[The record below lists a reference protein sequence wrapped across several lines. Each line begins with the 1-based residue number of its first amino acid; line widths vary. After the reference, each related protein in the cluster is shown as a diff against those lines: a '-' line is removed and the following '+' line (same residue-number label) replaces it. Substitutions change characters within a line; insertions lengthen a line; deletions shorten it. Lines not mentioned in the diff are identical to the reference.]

1 MWTCGNIAR
10 SRARLVT
17 AISLLGPA
25 SVALAP
31 RLAAQDVAGVP
42 VVENSRP
49 AWTAGREWTISAKP
63 VLDIG
68 IAGGDFHYQFGSI
81 AGARRLSDGRI
92 VVAEMESSQIRFF
105 DERGAHVRTVGRKG
119 MAAGEFSQIMGL
131 TVLADD
137 TIAVESLGRG
147 HLLFTDRGDYVG
159 TTKLGASTDGTP
171 IPGMEIGAFFQGGNA
186 IVVEGLDRPAGQRT
200 GTWTDSIPYS
210 LYRRDGALVR
220 TLGRFPAGKR
230 ARTTGEAHPVA
241 FGPRAQLAATQ
252 TTFYRGYPDSYTIRA
267 YSSNGTL
274 QRIIRRNWNPRTLS
288 ASDIARFRDTY
299 ANSASTDNGRAA
311 ASVRLKQL
319 KARNLQEMVFAKT
332 LPAFS
337 DMIADGAGNLWGKEP
352 KVSDYLVATANRA
365 VPPEPTE
372 SSVFD
377 AAGRWLGQVTLPA
390 RLRVTDIGAAHVVAV
405 MVDQADIQHV
415 VVYRLEKPA
424 AR

>member
-1 MWTCGNIAR
+1 
-10 SRARLVT
+10 L
-17 AISLLGPA
+17 
-25 SVALAP
+25 ALP
-31 RLAAQDVAGVP
+31 VAAQDREGAP
-42 VVENSRP
+42 IVENARP
-49 AWTAGREWTISAKP
+49 AWPAGRQWTISAKP
-63 VLDIG
+63 IVDIG
-68 IAGGDFHYQFGSI
+68 IAGGDFQYQFGNVV
-81 AGARRLSDGRI
+81 GARRLSGGGI
-92 VVAEMESSQIRFF
+92 VVAEAEHSQIRFF
-105 DERGAHVRTVGRKG
+105 DERGTHVRTVGRKG
-119 MAAGEFSQIMGL
+119 MAPGEFSQITNL
-131 TVLADD
+131 TLLADD

-147 HLLFTDRGDYVG
+147 HLLFTNRGDYVG

-200 GTWTDSIPYS
+200 GKWTDSIPYS

-220 TLGRFPAGKR
+220 TIGRFPAGMR

-241 FGPRAQLAATQ
+241 FGPRSQLAATQ

-274 QRIIRRNWNPRTLS
+274 QRVIRRTWTPRLLS

-337 DMIADGAGNLWGKEP
+337 DMIVDGDGNLWVKEP
-352 KVSDYLVATANRA
+352 KVADYLVATSNRA

-372 SSVFD
+372 YSVFD
-377 AAGRWLGQVTLPA
+377 AGGRWLGQVTLPA
-390 RLRVTDIGAAHVVAV
+390 RLKVTDIGSAHLVGV

-415 VVYRLEKPA
+415 VVYRLEKPG